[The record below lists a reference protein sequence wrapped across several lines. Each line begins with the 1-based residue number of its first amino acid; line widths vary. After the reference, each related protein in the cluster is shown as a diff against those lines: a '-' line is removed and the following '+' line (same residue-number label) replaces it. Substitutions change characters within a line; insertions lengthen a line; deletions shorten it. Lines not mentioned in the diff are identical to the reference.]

1 MPGVITTGNLPKLLW
16 PGLFGIFGTNYSEL
30 TMQWPDLFDK
40 ETSKQAYEEVQQVV
54 GFPLARVKGQG
65 APVQYVGEQQGY
77 TVRYTNVVYALGF
90 IVSWEE
96 ELNNLYETVSKRRT
110 KSLAFSMRQTKEINA
125 ANVYNRAF
133 DGTNYPMADAVAL
146 VSASHPTA
154 SGLQSNTLSAAA
166 DISETAIED
175 LMTAIMSATDANG
188 LHIGLQGMSLHVAP
202 ANWYEAN
209 RILKSVLQNDT
220 ALNAVNV
227 LKSTN
232 ALPKGIK
239 VNNYFTD
246 TDAWFIRT
254 NCPNGMT
261 FFERLPYQFAEDNDF
276 DTKNHKY
283 AATDYYSFGCTDWLA
298 LFGSAGA

>member
-1 MPGVITTGNLPKLLW
+1 
-16 PGLFGIFGTNYSEL
+16 
-30 TMQWPDLFDK
+30 MQWPDLFDK
-40 ETSKQAYEEVQQVV
+40 ETSKQQYEEEQQVT
-54 GFPLARVKGQG
+54 GFPLARVKPQGQSIE
-65 APVQYVGEQQGY
+65 YIGEQQGY
-77 TVRYTNVVYALGF
+77 TVRYTHVVYALGF

-96 ELNNLYETVSKRRT
+96 ELNNLYETASKRRT
-110 KSLAFSMRQTKEINA
+110 KQLAFSMRQTKENNG

-133 DGTNYPMADAVAL
+133 DVTNYAQADAVAL

-154 SGLQSNTLSAAA
+154 AGNQSNTLSAAA

-175 LMTAIMSATDANG
+175 MMVAIMNATDYNG
-188 LHIGLQGMSLHVAP
+188 LHIGLQGMSLHVPP
-202 ANWYEAN
+202 ALWYESN

-254 NCPNGMT
+254 NCPDGLKH
-261 FFERLPYQFAEDNDF
+261 FERVPYQFAEDNDF

-283 AATDYYSFGCTDWLA
+283 AAVEYYSFGATDWRS
-298 LFGSAGA
+298 LFGSPGA